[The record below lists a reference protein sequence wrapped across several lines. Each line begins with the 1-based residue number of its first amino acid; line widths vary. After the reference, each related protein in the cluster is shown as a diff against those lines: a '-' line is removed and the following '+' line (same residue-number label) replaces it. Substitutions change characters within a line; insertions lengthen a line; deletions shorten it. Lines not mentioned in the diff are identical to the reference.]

1 MYSVCLQVFAVMQ
14 KKTHLYVLT
23 VTTGSLRANVVLIWP
38 SVKMSLTA
46 LALNLTSSEMM
57 YRLPADFMAIYKY
70 FLDLLFFIVKFF
82 FNLKSSI
89 ISLFS
94 R

>member
-1 MYSVCLQVFAVMQ
+1 MFAGFCCHAE
-14 KKTHLYVLT
+14 KNTFICFNSYNWL
-23 VTTGSLRANVVLIWP
+23 LRANIVLIWP